1 MLGYTI
7 KNYLNMQFLNQKF
20 GFGTCDI
27 EEILITLF
35 YFRVDNLIIKF
46 NFFLSCIINFLR
58 AFYITETELKLEQS
72 SWQSRASVVAA
83 S

>member
-1 MLGYTI
+1 
-7 KNYLNMQFLNQKF
+7 MQFLNQKF

-27 EEILITLF
+27 EEILITLILLQG
-35 YFRVDNLIIKF
+35 RQLD